1 MKLTTRGYYSLKA
14 MLDLALLDPGQL
26 ASVRVIA
33 ERQQIPAPYLEK
45 LLIELRQGGLVRSQ
59 RGIQGGYCLNH
70 LARDISLASILAAVG
85 EKLDPP
91 NFGVDQDP
99 NVAED
104 RVMQAVW
111 RRVSRQV
118 NQVLQETTLEDL
130 YFDTRS
136 WQAAQSDPV
145 GGGGFVV

>member
-1 MKLTTRGYYSLKA
+1 

-99 NVAED
+99 DAAAD
-104 RVMQAVW
+104 RVMQAVL
-111 RRVSRQV
+111 RRISRQIQ
-118 NQVLQETTLEDL
+118 QVLQETSLEDL

>member
-26 ASVRVIA
+26 ASVRAIA
-33 ERQQIPAPYLEK
+33 QRQQIPAPYLEK

-70 LARDISLASILAAVG
+70 LARDISLASILVTVG

-91 NFGVDQDP
+91 KFGLDHDP
-99 NVAED
+99 DGAED

-111 RRVSRQV
+111 RRVSRQIQ
-118 NQVLQETTLEDL
+118 QVLQETTLEDL